1 MAVPIRHK
9 DILKNYV
16 DNASNAAWARDLVSL
31 AVKTG
36 GVMTDAEHMMV
47 LTEFENGTTVPTIP
61 LPSNY
66 VDDDP
71 KLKLLKLTHVQGVN
85 ALADNQDII
94 FCDEGI
100 TLIYGQNRS
109 GKSGYFRILNQ
120 IARGEINHTLYQN
133 VHVPTPSP
141 IEVKL
146 EYSLAG
152 ISIPVFVWNGV
163 SVGPAEV
170 RHLKF
175 FDSRYAN
182 TYLSTRDGNTFFFR
196 SQNLMVYKAINDTLD
211 ILKGAGAQLSPT
223 VEAGLRS
230 LCSTSYRDNLTHAL
244 IDAFQDE
251 LKELGME
258 DLQVSLSVG
267 NLLDDSSIVAIKMS
281 NAMNIHGILSEAE
294 LKCAALALFFAECD
308 LMAVKQPIVLD
319 DPVNS
324 LDDIFIER
332 FVHRLSKIE
341 NQIVVFTHS
350 VLFLEALT
358 DMRRFKVYN
367 SPQVPRNGATT
378 NKTHVL
384 VYDVLTSGTAFG
396 YIQGHVEKKTLFY
409 LDKAK
414 EKLSAM
420 PVTNEKDIVD
430 DLRMAVEWAI
440 DEVVFRGLA
449 PRRFK
454 GSDLTDWATMEA
466 MTSIGNNNVIELH
479 DVYDQLSGIGSHLG
493 YMSYVSTATVSKLQ
507 NLYSKIE
514 TVYRTVYP

>member
-1 MAVPIRHK
+1 M
-9 DILKNYV
+9 
-16 DNASNAAWARDLVSL
+16 
-31 AVKTG
+31 
-36 GVMTDAEHMMV
+36 
-47 LTEFENGTTVPTIP
+47 
-61 LPSNY
+61 
-66 VDDDP
+66 
-71 KLKLLKLTHVQGVN
+71 
-85 ALADNQDII
+85 
-94 FCDEGI
+94 CGI
-100 TLIYGQNRS
+100 GFI
-109 GKSGYFRILNQ
+109 
-120 IARGEINHTLYQN
+120 
-133 VHVPTPSP
+133 
-141 IEVKL
+141 
-146 EYSLAG
+146 
-152 ISIPVFVWNGV
+152 
-163 SVGPAEV
+163 
-170 RHLKF
+170 
-175 FDSRYAN
+175 
-182 TYLSTRDGNTFFFR
+182 
-196 SQNLMVYKAINDTLD
+196 
-211 ILKGAGAQLSPT
+211 
-223 VEAGLRS
+223 
-230 LCSTSYRDNLTHAL
+230 
-244 IDAFQDE
+244 
-251 LKELGME
+251 
-258 DLQVSLSVG
+258 
-267 NLLDDSSIVAIKMS
+267 
-281 NAMNIHGILSEAE
+281 
-294 LKCAALALFFAECD
+294 FAECD

-332 FVHRLSKIE
+332 LVHRLSKIE

-367 SPQVPRNGATT
+367 SPQVSRNGATT

-396 YIQGHVEKKTLFY
+396 YIQGHVEKKTMFY

-420 PVTNEKDIVD
+420 PITNEKDIVD

-466 MTSIGNNNVIELH
+466 MTNIGNNNVIELH

>member
-9 DILKNYV
+9 DILKSYV
-16 DNASNAAWARDLVSL
+16 DNAANAAWARDLVSL
-31 AVKTG
+31 AIQTG
-36 GVMTDAEHMMV
+36 GVMTDAEHMKV
-47 LTEFENGTTVPTIP
+47 LTEFESGITVPTIP
-61 LPSNY
+61 LPLNY

-85 ALADNQDII
+85 ALASNQDII

-120 IARGEINHTLYQN
+120 IAEGEVDHILYKN
-133 VHVPTPSP
+133 VHIPAPSP
-141 IEVKL
+141 MEVKL

-152 ISIPVFVWNGV
+152 IPMPVFIWDGV
-163 SVGPAEV
+163 SAGPVEV

-175 FDSRYAN
+175 FDSRYAT

-196 SQNLMVYKAINDTLD
+196 SQNLMIYKAINDTLD
-211 ILKGAGAQLSPT
+211 LLKEAGALLPPA
-223 VEAGLRS
+223 VEAGLRG
-230 LCSTSYRDNLTHAL
+230 LCSTSYRDNLTRAL
-244 IDAFQDE
+244 VDAFQDE

-258 DLQVSLSVG
+258 DLQVSLSIG
-267 NLLDDSSIVAIKMS
+267 DLLDDSSIVAIKMS

-294 LKCAALALFFAECD
+294 QKCAALALFFAECD

-332 FVHRLSKIE
+332 FAHKLS
-341 NQIVVFTHS
+341 QIDHQVVVFTHS
-350 VLFLEALT
+350 VLLLEALT
-358 DMRRFKVYN
+358 DIRRFKVYRAPIV
-367 SPQVPRNGATT
+367 SRTGATT

-384 VYDVLTSGTAFG
+384 AYDVLTSGTAFG

-409 LDKAK
+409 LDKAQ
-414 EKLSAM
+414 EKLSAV
-420 PVTNEKDIVD
+420 PVTNEKGIVD

-454 GSDLTDWATMEA
+454 GSDQTDWSMMEA
-466 MTSIGNNNVIELH
+466 MTNVGPNNVRELR
-479 DVYDQLSGIGSHLG
+479 DVYDQLSAMGSHLG
-493 YMSYVSTATVSKLQ
+493 YMSYVSTATVTKLQ
-507 NLYSKIE
+507 KLHSRIE